1 MYSILV
7 TPCRSVPCHVA
18 HGSHLVLHARDC
30 QQGTEGR
37 RRPDK
42 EGFVRASQAG
52 GNPIREEE
60 GKKKEASLAREK
72 AHLKLRGRQVRYKGV
87 RVYIDMLL

>member
-7 TPCRSVPCHVA
+7 TPCRSVPIYLP
-18 HGSHLVLHARDC
+18 HGSHLVLNARDC
-30 QQGTEGR
+30 QQGAD

-42 EGFVRASQAG
+42 EGFVRACQSG

-60 GKKKEASLAREK
+60 GKKKEASLAHEK
-72 AHLKLRGRQVRYKGV
+72 AHLKLRGCQVR
-87 RVYIDMLL
+87 